1 MMRDVRSSDQL
12 LRASCKRLLKGG
24 VVSTAHIE
32 GTAFERAEAE
42 NMSATEYIEME
53 RKYGAHN
60 YHPLPVVISK
70 ANGVWVWD
78 VDGKKYIDM
87 LSSYSAINQGHLHPR
102 IVKAATEQLER
113 VSLTSRAFSNDRM
126 GPFLKKLCDLSG
138 MEMAL
143 PMNTGA
149 EAVETAIKLARRW
162 GHQKKG
168 IPDDEGEIIV
178 CENNFHGRTT
188 TIISF
193 SSDQDS
199 RKGFGPFTP
208 GFVTIPYNDIKAF
221 EKAINPYTIGMLVE
235 PIQGEAGINVP
246 SPGYLK
252 ELRRICTEKGILL
265 ILDEIQTGFARTGKM
280 FAFEHDGILPDVL
293 CVGKALG
300 GGLYP
305 VSAALSSRELF
316 TVFTPG
322 SHGST
327 FGGNPLA
334 CAIADAALDV
344 LVEEKLAERSARM
357 GAYFVSK
364 LKEIGCP
371 EVKEIRAKGLL
382 IGVEFKLGPGETV
395 RPLCQKL
402 MEAGVLAKDTHEK
415 TIRFAPPLTIT
426 EEEIDW
432 AMERIKTV
440 FDGHRPR

>member
-1 MMRDVRSSDQL
+1 MP
-12 LRASCKRLLKGG
+12 
-24 VVSTAHIE
+24 
-32 GTAFERAEAE
+32 ERGKAEK
-42 NMSATEYIEME
+42 MSAKDYVELEQT
-53 RKYGAHN
+53 YGAHN

-70 ANGVWVWD
+70 AKGVWVWD

-102 IVKAATEQLER
+102 IVKAATEQLGR

-126 GPFLKKLCDLSG
+126 GPFLKKLCEVSG

-168 IPDDEGEIIV
+168 IPANAGELVV

-193 SSDQDS
+193 SSDSDS
-199 RKGFGPFTP
+199 KEGFGPYTP
-208 GFVTIPYNDIKAF
+208 GFVTIPYNDVDAF
-221 EKAINPYTIGMLVE
+221 EKAVNENTIGILVE

-252 ELRRICTEKGILL
+252 QLRRICDEKGILL
-265 ILDEIQTGFARTGKM
+265 ILDEIQTGFARPGKM
-280 FAFEHDGILPDVL
+280 FAFEHEDVKPDVL

-305 VSAALSSRELF
+305 VSAVLSSRELLS
-316 TVFTPG
+316 VFSPG

-334 CAIADAALDV
+334 SAVASAALDV
-344 LVEEKLAERSARM
+344 LLDERLSERSADM
-357 GAYFVSK
+357 GAYFVGK
-364 LKEIGCP
+364 LKEIDSP
-371 EVKEIRAKGLL
+371 KVKEIRAKGLL
-382 IGVEFKLGPGETV
+382 IGVEFHLGEGETV
-395 RPLCQKL
+395 RPVCQRL
-402 MEAGVLAKDTHEK
+402 MEEGVLAKDTHEK
-415 TIRFAPPLTIT
+415 TVRFAPPLTIT
-426 EEEIDW
+426 KEEIDW
-432 AMERIKTV
+432 AMERIKKV
-440 FDGHRPR
+440 FESK

>member
-1 MMRDVRSSDQL
+1 MQEAKNM
-12 LRASCKRLLKGG
+12 
-24 VVSTAHIE
+24 TAE
-32 GTAFERAEAE
+32 
-42 NMSATEYIEME
+42 EYIKLEQT
-53 RKYGAHN
+53 YGAHN
-60 YHPLPVVISK
+60 YHPLPVVLSR
-70 ANGVWVWD
+70 ASGVWVWD
-78 VDGKKYIDM
+78 VNGKKYMDM
-87 LSSYSAINQGHLHPR
+87 LSSYSAINQGHLNPK
-102 IVKAATEQLER
+102 IVKAAKDQLDR

-126 GPFLKKLCDLSG
+126 GPFLKKLCELSG
-138 MEMAL
+138 LEMAL

-149 EAVETAIKLARRW
+149 EAVETALKLARRW
-162 GHQKKG
+162 GHTKKG
-168 IPDDEGEIIV
+168 IPENKGEIIV

-208 GFVTIPYNDIKAF
+208 GFVTIPYNDVAAF
-221 EKAINPYTIGMLVE
+221 EKAINENTIAILVE

-252 ELRRICTEKGILL
+252 ELRRICSERKILL

-280 FAFEHDGILPDVL
+280 FAFEHEGIKPDVL

-305 VSAALSSRELF
+305 VSAAISSREILS
-316 TVFTPG
+316 VFTPG

-344 LVEEKLAERSARM
+344 LIEERLAERSTEM
-357 GAYFVSK
+357 GAYFVQK
-364 LKEIGCP
+364 LKAVNCP
-371 EVKEIRAKGLL
+371 KVKEIRAKGLL
-382 IGVEFKLGPGETV
+382 IGVEFHLGPKETV
-395 RPLCQKL
+395 RPICQKL
-402 MEAGVLAKDTHEK
+402 MEEGVLAKDTHEK

-426 EEEIDW
+426 KEEIDW
-432 AMERIKTV
+432 AMERIAKV
-440 FDGHRPR
+440 FLAQ

>member
-1 MMRDVRSSDQL
+1 MKALTATPVSVPW
-12 LRASCKRLLKGG
+12 KGFKG
-24 VVSTAHIE
+24 WRRFDNILSRHSLQTQE
-32 GTAFERAEAE
+32 TDY
-42 NMSATEYIEME
+42 MSAEEYVKLEQT
-53 RKYGAHN
+53 YGAHN

-78 VDGKKYIDM
+78 IDGKKHIDM

-102 IVKAATEQLER
+102 IVKAAQDQLER

-126 GPFLKKLCDLSG
+126 GPFLKKLCELSG

-162 GHQKKG
+162 GHEKKG
-168 IPDDEGEIIV
+168 VPESKGEIIV

-199 RKGFGPFTP
+199 KKGFGPFTP
-208 GFVTIPYNDIKAF
+208 GFITIPYDDIPAF
-221 EKAINPYTIGMLVE
+221 EKAINENTVGILVE

-252 ELRRICTEKGILL
+252 ELRRICSERNILL

-280 FAFEHDGILPDVL
+280 FAFEHEGIKPDVL

-305 VSAALSSRELF
+305 VSAALSSREVMS
-316 TVFTPG
+316 VFSPG

-334 CAIADAALDV
+334 CAIASAALDV
-344 LVEEKLAERSARM
+344 LVDENLSEKSTEM
-357 GAYFVSK
+357 GGYFVQK
-364 LKEIGCP
+364 LKALRCAKI
-371 EVKEIRAKGLL
+371 KEIRAKGLL
-382 IGVEFKLGPGETV
+382 IGVEFHLGTGETV
-395 RPLCQKL
+395 RPICQQL

-415 TIRFAPPLTIT
+415 TVRFAPPLTIT
-426 EEEIDW
+426 REEVDW
-432 AMERIKTV
+432 AMERITKV
-440 FDGHRPR
+440 FEAQ